1 MADLILI
8 LLMFAGVILTVG
20 AVRLY
25 RNGGDRKKAILMFV
39 AAFVM
44 FANLAI
50 WIIPTPDGASL
61 NSHSQQPE

>member
-25 RNGGDRKKAILMFV
+25 RNGGDRKKAMLMFV

-50 WIIPTPDGASL
+50 WIIPTSNGTSL